1 MNARAVRRELEGRG
15 SIFGTT
21 TDSEVVLHLLARS
34 REATLEDR
42 LIDALSRVKGA
53 FSLVLL
59 SHDALVAV
67 RDPNGFRPLTLG
79 RLDGAWVVASET
91 CALDLIGAEV
101 ERDLDPGE
109 AVVIRRGRLRTLR
122 PFARAARE
130 SFCIFEYIYF
140 ARPDSNL
147 RGGNV
152 YAFRKELGRLLAREH
167 PVEADMV
174 VPLLDS
180 GTAAALGYAEESGIP
195 YETALI
201 RNHFVHRTFIE
212 PAQSIRHFGVKVKHN
227 AIRSILAGRRV
238 VLVDDSIIRG
248 TTLIKIATMLRAA
261 GAREVHVR
269 ISAPPTVGPCHYGI
283 DMPTR
288 TELIAHRM
296 SVEEIR
302 VASLGVESLGYLSL
316 EGLRSM
322 ARTLKHGICDACF
335 SDEYPVPIE
344 IDEATPQLSLF
355 KPLEDE
361 ADDGARPQR
370 RRRRRARREPTR
382 AMSAKRPP
390 AGMLGLEELRR
401 EIETGAIDTVVT
413 AFPDLYG
420 RLVGKRITGAFFLDE
435 VVGHGMHV
443 CDYLL
448 ASDMEMDPTPG
459 YAFASWETGYGDV
472 HCLPDFATLRRAAWL
487 ERTALVL
494 CDVEREGQ
502 RVEVAPRSVLRRQ
515 LERARARGL
524 VAKMGSELEFF
535 LFRGDYREARRA
547 GHRGLERD
555 RGLRRGLPRPLGHLR
570 RGRDPRDPQRRR
582 RLGHPGRVQQGRVG
596 PGPARDQPALRRGPR
611 DGRPPR
617 GLQAGREGDRQRAG
631 LLAHLHGQVGRR
643 PRGEQ
648 PATCTRASG
657 TSATRRSSPAASP
670 SKARACARAR
680 PSATSSA
687 ACWPTPG
694 SSPGSSRRR

>member
-1 MNARAVRRELEGRG
+1 MSDEVRALSAIARRRAAERPRDECGIVGIHGHAEASTIAYLSLYALQHRGQESAGICTSQGGEQFVHRAMGLVSEVFNEKNLARLPGRHAIGHVRYSTSGESRLRNAQPICANTDLGSVAIAHNGNLVNARAVRRELEGRG
-15 SIFGTT
+15 SIFSTT

-34 REATLEDR
+34 REASLEDR

-167 PVEADMV
+167 PVEADLV

-227 AIRSILAGRRV
+227 AIRSVLAGRRV

-288 TELIAHRM
+288 AELIAHRL

-302 VASLGVESLGYLSL
+302 ATLGVETLGYLSL
-316 EGLRSM
+316 DGLRSM

-344 IDEATPQLSLF
+344 VDEATPQLSLF

-361 ADDGARPQR
+361 ADDDGDRGDEGGDDDPDVN
-370 RRRRRARREPTR
+370 RREP
-382 AMSAKRPP
+382 
-390 AGMLGLEELRR
+390 
-401 EIETGAIDTVVT
+401 
-413 AFPDLYG
+413 
-420 RLVGKRITGAFFLDE
+420 
-435 VVGHGMHV
+435 
-443 CDYLL
+443 
-448 ASDMEMDPTPG
+448 
-459 YAFASWETGYGDV
+459 
-472 HCLPDFATLRRAAWL
+472 
-487 ERTALVL
+487 
-494 CDVEREGQ
+494 
-502 RVEVAPRSVLRRQ
+502 
-515 LERARARGL
+515 
-524 VAKMGSELEFF
+524 
-535 LFRGDYREARRA
+535 
-547 GHRGLERD
+547 
-555 RGLRRGLPRPLGHLR
+555 
-570 RGRDPRDPQRRR
+570 
-582 RLGHPGRVQQGRVG
+582 
-596 PGPARDQPALRRGPR
+596 
-611 DGRPPR
+611 
-617 GLQAGREGDRQRAG
+617 
-631 LLAHLHGQVGRR
+631 
-643 PRGEQ
+643 
-648 PATCTRASG
+648 
-657 TSATRRSSPAASP
+657 
-670 SKARACARAR
+670 
-680 PSATSSA
+680 
-687 ACWPTPG
+687 
-694 SSPGSSRRR
+694 